1 MIGIC
6 ISGYTSSGK
15 SALGSAIASKL
26 GIKHINMSYKS
37 AVGNDDTRLIGLLE
51 RLVSER
57 DTAYAKEFD
66 RKVESE
72 TRDSNFV
79 ATTRL
84 SPWLIRNATVR
95 VWLDCGLQERARR
108 RAALT
113 KNKDIDSEIDTVSK
127 IDGLTAEHFMK
138 VYGIDIKDRSIFDI
152 VINTEKMTLKE
163 ETEQVLLLS
172 IGRDKDNVL
181 GD

>member
-15 SALGSAIASKL
+15 STLGSTIASKL
-26 GIKHINMSYKS
+26 GIKYIGMSYKS
-37 AVGNDDTRLIGLLE
+37 DVGNDDIKLIGMLE
-51 RLVSER
+51 RLVSEG
-57 DTAYAKEFD
+57 DTAHAKEFD

-72 TRDSNFV
+72 ARDSNFV

-108 RAALT
+108 RAAIT
-113 KNKDIDSEIDTVSK
+113 ENKDIKSEISTVSR
-127 IDGLTAEHFMK
+127 IDKLTSEHFMK
-138 VYGIDIKDRSIFDI
+138 VYGIDMNDRSIFDI

>member
-15 SALGSAIASKL
+15 STLGSAIASKL
-26 GIKHINMSYKS
+26 GIKHIGMSYKS
-37 AVGNDDTRLIGLLE
+37 DVGNDDTRLVGMLE

-108 RAALT
+108 RAAIT
-113 KNKDIDSEIDTVSK
+113 ENKDIDSEIGTVSR
-127 IDGLTAEHFMK
+127 IDKLTSEHFMK
-138 VYGIDIKDRSIFDI
+138 VYGIDMNDRSIFDI

>member
-15 SALGSAIASKL
+15 STLGSSIASKL
-26 GIKHINMSYKS
+26 GIKHIGMSYKS
-37 AVGNDDTRLIGLLE
+37 DVGNDDTRLIGMLE
-51 RLVSER
+51 KLISDKDEAHAR
-57 DTAYAKEFD
+57 EFD
-66 RKVESE
+66 RRVEDEASG
-72 TRDSNFV
+72 SNFI

-84 SPWLIRNATVR
+84 SPWLIKNATVR

-108 RAALT
+108 RAALSG
-113 KNKDIDSEIDTVSK
+113 KKDIDSEMKTVDRIDR
-127 IDGLTAEHFMK
+127 LTSEHFMK
-138 VYGIDIKDRSIFDI
+138 VYGIDMNDRKIFDI
-152 VINTEKMTLKE
+152 AINTERMTLE
-163 ETEQVLLLS
+163 EEIEQVLLLS